1 MNTTTTLKEDVA
13 AAMAISLAMWR
24 DATPT
29 VKFPSMTE
37 MAKIELGRLLGI
49 PLKNPEFRSSIS
61 PHWQH
66 ELLKPPWQVREP
78 VDLLDAFVKDIRGD
92 AYTHY
97 LIGKEIMA
105 QAHAGDPAY
114 AMICRRG
121 LPPTYKIHD
130 FERMTKEIAKVF
142 KIEWKVSIRE
152 AASQKYFSLYQNL
165 VSVP

>member
-1 MNTTTTLKEDVA
+1 MNTTTTVKEDVA

-37 MAKIELGRLLGI
+37 MAKIELGRLLSI
-49 PLKNPEFRSSIS
+49 PLKHPELRRAIS
-61 PHWQH
+61 PHMQC
-66 ELLKPPWQVREP
+66 EFMKPPWHAP
-78 VDLLDAFVKDIRGD
+78 DPADLLDAFVKDIRGD

-121 LPPTYKIHD
+121 LPPTYRIHD
-130 FERMTKEIAKVF
+130 FEKMTKDIARVF
-142 KIEWKVSIRE
+142 KIPWKVSIRE